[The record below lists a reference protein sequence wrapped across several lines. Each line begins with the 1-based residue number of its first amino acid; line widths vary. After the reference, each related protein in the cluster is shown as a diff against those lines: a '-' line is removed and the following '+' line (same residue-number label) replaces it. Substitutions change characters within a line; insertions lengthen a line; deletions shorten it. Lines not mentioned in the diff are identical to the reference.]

1 MRAVA
6 FCWIRFAICII
17 CDEACVVS
25 EVLSVMVKEVRCR
38 NRGCIVRCRVV
49 WCQRGSLID
58 TVLEVGR

>member
-1 MRAVA
+1 VRAVA

-38 NRGCIVRCRVV
+38 DGTGVVLYDVGWSGVRGDR
-49 WCQRGSLID
+49 
-58 TVLEVGR
+58 